1 MSQILPPSSIFQEQ
15 AAVDVLW
22 DKYSL
27 SPSRSFLWPMQAVDA
42 TCGTLHTYDVGL
54 CQLLDSEDTG
64 CGRPWDTGRAST
76 AARVFLFKLIPNLG
90 RAVGEKLF
98 IMEKF
103 DFETVKNEMAER
115 LPDVPIDVLDNI
127 LFRIV
132 TDNTITQNDVKKL
145 KKHRAIHV
153 FLDVL
158 YKYDFPGFEAV
169 KNGDY
174 FGGLDNDD

>member
-1 MSQILPPSSIFQEQ
+1 
-15 AAVDVLW
+15 
-22 DKYSL
+22 
-27 SPSRSFLWPMQAVDA
+27 
-42 TCGTLHTYDVGL
+42 
-54 CQLLDSEDTG
+54 
-64 CGRPWDTGRAST
+64 
-76 AARVFLFKLIPNLG
+76 
-90 RAVGEKLF
+90 
-98 IMEKF
+98 MEEF

-132 TDNTITQNDVKKL
+132 ADKTITQNDVKKL